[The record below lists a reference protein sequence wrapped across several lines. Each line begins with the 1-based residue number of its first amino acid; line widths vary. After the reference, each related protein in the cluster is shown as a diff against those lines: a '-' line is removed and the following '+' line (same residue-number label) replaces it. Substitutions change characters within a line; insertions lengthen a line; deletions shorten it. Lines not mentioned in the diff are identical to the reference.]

1 MFLNSYRAKPFLEKD
16 GRVIILG
23 YKKPSNNNGA
33 IVKRCTL
40 KLIGSTCLIGI
51 EASED
56 IVMIKLGVGLADPL
70 HGVWLILN
78 LGRYLQSNDRTR
90 MDYLLTYHLF
100 LGHLPSSDIITSI
113 TIIIKNNP
121 LHKCPIFNFN
131 AGILNS

>member
-1 MFLNSYRAKPFLEKD
+1 M
-16 GRVIILG
+16 IILG